1 MKQHPDG
8 FMDWRIFVISF
19 VVALAFAWATLA
31 LAQPIPPA
39 QPIRDFKDIAGKWEG
54 TICTTTGLGCSP
66 IVTIIREDGTG
77 ESIVPQSSAFFPYS
91 DQGRYLVTRELVEG
105 KIRVKNKTS
114 GETGITTLH
123 EGGGKRVLVY
133 ISDNGNTRAEYTQA
147 QK

>member
-1 MKQHPDG
+1 MKQYLDG
-8 FMDWRIFVISF
+8 RMDWRIFIISF
-19 VVALAFAWATLA
+19 VVALACAWATLA
-31 LAQPIPPA
+31 PAQPIPPA

-54 TICTTTGLGCSP
+54 TICSTAGLGCSP

-91 DQGRYLVTRELVEG
+91 EQGRYLVTRELVEG
-105 KIRVKNKTS
+105 KIRIKNKTS
-114 GETGITTLH
+114 GETGIATLH

-133 ISDNGNTRAEYTQA
+133 ISDNGITRAEYKPA